1 SSSSDNI
8 LIELVTELYERTKQS
23 STLPYEALLLLRPL
37 PLLLA
42 HIGLSDRLMKKMFL
56 EFATSTQHLYPQN
69 RLYST
74 TTISLEDATYE
85 IDLLFSKLVLT
96 LAGYCSKELQ
106 EECKKTLDI
115 KPITAS
121 STILEQIRAVT
132 DVVDNWKTKSHISG
146 DIIPKYDIEKFNN
159 IYNNIQDSLA
169 KITDTNEVNIGE
181 LKTKLKTLFENLTDL
196 VFGQSKQI
204 IELESRIAALE
215 ETKTINENRMIKLEK
230 KFKMMEK
237 NKVIADLLDPF
248 VKEMYDYINS
258 LPGQPR
264 HYDDSSIF
272 RAFQAIFKNNQT
284 VENEYKEHFDKNINE
299 E

>member
-1 SSSSDNI
+1 
-8 LIELVTELYERTKQS
+8 
-23 STLPYEALLLLRPL
+23 
-37 PLLLA
+37 
-42 HIGLSDRLMKKMFL
+42 
-56 EFATSTQHLYPQN
+56 
-69 RLYST
+69 
-74 TTISLEDATYE
+74 
-85 IDLLFSKLVLT
+85 
-96 LAGYCSKELQ
+96 
-106 EECKKTLDI
+106 
-115 KPITAS
+115 
-121 STILEQIRAVT
+121 
-132 DVVDNWKTKSHISG
+132 VVDNWKTKSHISG

-272 RAFQAIFKNNQT
+272 RAFQARVKTNLENNRSISS
-284 VENEYKEHFDKNINE
+284 K
-299 E
+299 

>member
-1 SSSSDNI
+1 
-8 LIELVTELYERTKQS
+8 
-23 STLPYEALLLLRPL
+23 
-37 PLLLA
+37 
-42 HIGLSDRLMKKMFL
+42 MFL